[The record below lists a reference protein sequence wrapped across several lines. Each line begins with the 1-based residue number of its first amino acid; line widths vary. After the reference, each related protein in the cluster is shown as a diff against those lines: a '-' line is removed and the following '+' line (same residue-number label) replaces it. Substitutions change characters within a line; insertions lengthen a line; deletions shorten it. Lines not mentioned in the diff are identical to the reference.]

1 MLNGGSM
8 KIDFSRLELEKTGM
22 EPSVSGASKQK
33 HLNAA
38 EVNAGGVFTEIG
50 TNALD
55 NLHAYSKKSRTP
67 ADKLA
72 KAEFS
77 NEKINRNYMAVM
89 ANTMS
94 GKDFKELV
102 EKGYSPGQMQ
112 PKDAVNSLDR
122 MKVKLAQAGVNVAG
136 YTDTV
141 SSKQAAEIT
150 GSQTMANKILDGQE
164 YSIPADEDIR
174 TGLYES
180 DLPATDENVEDIRKA
195 FEIASELKPLSE
207 SAQIYMVE
215 NEMEPTI
222 QNVYEAGFSTGNA
235 ESSGHATYF
244 YEGTGY
250 ISEAAGKGSETDGE
264 DFLRQID
271 EIITEAG
278 YEPDE
283 DSRKNA
289 EFLIEKGIPLTKETL
304 RLYSDLQKVDIRPRL
319 SEMMQ
324 AIADGKR
331 PADAYLIKD
340 YKNIKSERQL
350 KETELMM
357 THEANRKLISSD
369 FRIDTKELETE
380 VESLKKDEKAVWD
393 LLDETV
399 LAANEIKAAP
409 AELIGRIEFFDIR
422 SERDILTLS
431 DIRNEGV
438 SLKNRYET
446 MQATYEAVG
455 TEVRADLGDSIKK
468 AFVNVDSLIEETGL
482 AVDDENR
489 RAVRILGYNS
499 MEINEEN
506 ISRVK
511 AADRKLNDMIDL
523 MTPKNVLR
531 LIRENI
537 NPLRVNVDE
546 LNEKLNSYAVQDEE
560 DTEKFAQYLV
570 KMRNQNEIT
579 SEESASYIGIYR
591 LIDKLNRTDGA
602 AIGSLLNQNA
612 ELSVKNLLSA
622 IRSTRRGHMDFVVDR
637 DFGGIQTV
645 EDETVLKID
654 TQISTAFSD
663 EYYEEEAKKFA
674 DAAKAEERIY
684 ALLSRA
690 DIEPS
695 ADNVNAAAELFSANG
710 NFFKEL
716 LSENGNG
723 KNERLKRSMERVF
736 ETLDDPDEFSD
747 AYDEMV
753 NEEIIAAFEGE
764 KLDIRALQTTNRV
777 TAVQK
782 TLADS
787 ENYQVPVE
795 INGEITSINL
805 QIRHGENHGNV
816 DIYFESES
824 LGMISAVF
832 TLTAEMTNG
841 TVACKTSAGYSWV
854 DSHKNELL
862 NAMSFDGRTVTMDV
876 IRSEGRID
884 DRPVN
889 AKDGEKLETAVLY
902 KTAKAFIGGFIY
914 EDQQ

>member
-1 MLNGGSM
+1 M

-22 EPSVSGASKQK
+22 EPSVSGSSKQK

-150 GSQTMANKILDGQE
+150 GSQTMANKILDGRE

-195 FEIASELKPLSE
+195 FEIASELKPLNE

-250 ISEAAGKGSETDGE
+250 LSEAAVKGSETDGE

-278 YEPDE
+278 FKPDE
-283 DSRKNA
+283 NSRKNA

-331 PADAYLIKD
+331 PADAYLIRD

-399 LAANEIKAAP
+399 LAASEIKAAP

-468 AFVNVDSLIEETGL
+468 AFVNVDSLIGETGL

-511 AADRKLNDMIDL
+511 AADRKINDMIDL

-560 DTEKFAQYLV
+560 DAEKFAQYLV

-622 IRSTRRGHMDFVVDR
+622 IRSTRRGHMDFVVDS

-674 DAAKAEERIY
+674 DAAKAEERIF

-710 NFFKEL
+710 SFFKEL

-723 KNERLKRSMERVF
+723 KNERLKHSMERVF
-736 ETLDDPDEFSD
+736 ETMDDPDEFSD

-753 NEEIIAAFEGE
+753 DEEIIAAFEGE

-787 ENYQVPVE
+787 ENYQVPIE

-862 NAMSFDGRTVTMDV
+862 NAMSFDSRTVTMDV